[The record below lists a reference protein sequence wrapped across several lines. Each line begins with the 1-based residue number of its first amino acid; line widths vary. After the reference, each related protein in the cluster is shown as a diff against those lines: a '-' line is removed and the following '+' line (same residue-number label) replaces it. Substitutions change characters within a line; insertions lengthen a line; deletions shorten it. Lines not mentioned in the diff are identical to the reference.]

1 MTKEEFSDEEFELDN
16 NELEEFEEFDPA
28 DEGHEEMPEKTE
40 EDSEKSKLARKEQ
53 KQLQLERKMKKPNS
67 DIIHEAKLIW
77 EQLRQ
82 KKINKK
88 ERQELM
94 DKMMNIV
101 SGKALDVLHAN

>member
-16 NELEEFEEFDPA
+16 NELEEFEEFDPTE
-28 DEGHEEMPEKTE
+28 EGHDEMPEKTE
-40 EDSEKSKLARKEQ
+40 EDLEKSKLARKEQ

-67 DIIHEAKLIW
+67 DIIQEAKLIW

-101 SGKALDVLHAN
+101 SGKALDVFHTD